1 MHTQQLQ
8 PSAHLREVAVIDRA
22 PAPVPRRGSVIH
34 EPFPLNIIAIE
45 TITAIHSKDSG
56 APFELEFFLFY

>member
-22 PAPVPRRGSVIH
+22 PASIH

-56 APFELEFFLFY
+56 APFELEFFLFLF